1 VSPIVVSDAEG
12 RLTFVLTP
20 EPNAACPFL
29 PQCNY
34 RGRGG
39 EYMNLPVAIRDP
51 ATYKQIEDATITDI
65 CERHYFFP
73 ISDSLS
79 LPLSLPL
86 SICLSICLSI
96 YLSVC
101 LSVCVCL
108 SVSLSLCLS
117 VSLSYLIETP

>member
-96 YLSVC
+96 YLSICLPVC
-101 LSVCVCL
+101 LCLSLCL

-117 VSLSYLIETP
+117 LIFD

>member
-1 VSPIVVSDAEG
+1 MSPIVVSDAEG

-65 CERHYFFP
+65 CERHYFFS

-96 YLSVC
+96 YLSAC
-101 LSVCVCL
+101 LSV

-117 VSLSYLIETP
+117 VSLSLSHI